1 MNLHLKRPCNKNLVG
16 SFPSVLR
23 EMERNYNGMRNE
35 LIKTFYGHTLDDEDK
50 AELEFFKKYFSSM
63 YEAWLLAQ
71 NVWIALEQRRTPIV
85 DTNAFLILM
94 PGIYSY
100 ASNRLREM
108 KRAVKQLA
116 NEPFTIEKSGGQV
129 DVVGNIF
136 EQGASS
142 NLEDLSYA
150 YKGRPDKLQ
159 IRQKVISS
167 INRDMQQLLIDRV
180 RGDAAISKLK
190 AAWTADELNEFYDL
204 DDEVELLWHIYRKTN
219 LFDHIQECLNGDDS
233 PEIYQMFFY
242 ALADFID
249 VVAAEYWKFK
259 VQYNLNT
266 NKEVKCADC

>member
-1 MNLHLKRPCNKNLVG
+1 MNLHLKRSCNKNLIG
-16 SFPSVLR
+16 SFPSALR
-23 EMERNYNGMRNE
+23 EIERNYNGIRND
-35 LIKTFYGHTLDDEDK
+35 LIKEFDGHTSDDEDK
-50 AELEFFKKYFSSM
+50 AGIGFFKKYFSSM

-94 PGIYSY
+94 PGICSY

-108 KRAVKQLA
+108 KRVAKQIA

-129 DVVGNIF
+129 DVVGNILK
-136 EQGASS
+136 QGASS
-142 NLEDLSYA
+142 NLEDLSYM

-190 AAWTADELNEFYDL
+190 AAWTTDELNEFYDL
-204 DDEVELLWHIYRKTN
+204 DDEVKLLWHIYRKTN
-219 LFDHIQECLNGDDS
+219 LFDHIQECLDGDDP
-233 PEIYQMFFY
+233 PEIYQMFFC

-259 VQYNLNT
+259 VKYNLST
-266 NKEVKCADC
+266 NKEAR